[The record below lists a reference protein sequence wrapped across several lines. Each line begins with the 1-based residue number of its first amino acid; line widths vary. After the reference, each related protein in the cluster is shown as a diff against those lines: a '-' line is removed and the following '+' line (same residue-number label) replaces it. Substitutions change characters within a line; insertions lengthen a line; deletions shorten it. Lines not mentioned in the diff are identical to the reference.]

1 MFFLRSLFSRTPKL
15 TASEILKKISLFA
28 EVEAVTPHTKAAILL
43 SPDNREF
50 FRDFRNTV
58 IHLMDQI
65 KNPPQFKLE
74 SDDHGTKWI
83 ILEKA
88 PFRDLVTAID
98 DISAAIWVQKT
109 GDRMIAAIFK
119 GTFEK
124 EETYWICN
132 YRTARFY
139 PFIPEKKTGSN
150 EDDSMAPAS
159 RGRNHEKEMALGQL
173 FRSGGLPVE
182 TPENWFALW
191 DAPF

>member
-1 MFFLRSLFSRTPKL
+1 MFSLRSLFSKTPKL

-28 EVEAVTPHTKAAILL
+28 ELEAVTPHTKAAILL
-43 SPDNREF
+43 SPDDREF
-50 FRDFRNTV
+50 FRDLHNTV
-58 IHLMDQI
+58 IHLMDQT
-65 KNPPQFKLE
+65 KNPPQFKLG

-98 DISAAIWVQKT
+98 DISAAIWVQET

-124 EETYWICN
+124 EESYWFCN
-132 YRTARFY
+132 YRTARFN
-139 PFIPEKKTGSN
+139 PF
-150 EDDSMAPAS
+150 MAPAS

-173 FRSGGLPVE
+173 FRSSGLPVE